1 MKLDLFLFKTLE
13 FRLFRKQFDERK
25 MSEGGQGSSF
35 SIGDYLDNADEI
47 RIANQIN
54 GNQMEE
60 LFKDL
65 VEKAKQYRQKS
76 EIFEARAEALKNK
89 VVDQWRVNGELRDK
103 MDKMTRKL
111 KLAEATAKN
120 YEEKYMRLHS
130 KLKDLV
136 LETAAEANNGEQT
149 D

>member
-1 MKLDLFLFKTLE
+1 
-13 FRLFRKQFDERK
+13 

-111 KLAEATAKN
+111 KLAEATTKN